1 MAKELF
7 RFHIDPKWPE
17 PAYRQIS
24 DQIRHWLVQ
33 GDLRPGDTLPSVRR
47 LAIELMVH
55 HNTVAEAYRGLAEEG
70 WLDLAQGK
78 TAKVRER
85 SVPSPEGSTA
95 REEIHES
102 FARRLERLVS
112 EMRASGISESWIA
125 TALAAQLGNTDQKEG
140 VTL

>member
-1 MAKELF
+1 MAKGQF
-7 RFHIDPKWPE
+7 RFHIDPKSPE

-33 GDLRPGDTLPSVRR
+33 GDLGPGDALPSVRR

-78 TAKVRER
+78 PAKVRER
-85 SVPSPEGSTA
+85 SAQLPAGSMA
-95 REEIHES
+95 RKEIHES

-112 EMRASGISESWIA
+112 EMRASGISEAWIA
-125 TALAAQLGNTDQKEG
+125 TALAAQRGKTER
-140 VTL
+140 